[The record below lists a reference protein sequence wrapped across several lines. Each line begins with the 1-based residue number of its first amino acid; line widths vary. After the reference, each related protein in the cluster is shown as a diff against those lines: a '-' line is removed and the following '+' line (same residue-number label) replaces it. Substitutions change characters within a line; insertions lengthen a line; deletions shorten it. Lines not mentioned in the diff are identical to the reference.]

1 MKNII
6 LIFIICFCNHSLKAQ
21 TETYP
26 KGVYMNFQEV
36 MSKNPS
42 KNYNVELEKRSQG
55 MVIFVPES
63 SELDHTRPKAFY
75 DETYEYLK
83 EIGIQ
88 EIE

>member
-1 MKNII
+1 VGGI
-6 LIFIICFCNHSLKAQ
+6 
-21 TETYP
+21 
-26 KGVYMNFQEV
+26 
-36 MSKNPS
+36 
-42 KNYNVELEKRSQG
+42 G